1 MTSNWYSTFLQ
12 LQFEFDLNNKFRIEV
27 ECIDDDGDIGI
38 EKDMGLTME
47 LNVYVEKLEDGF

>member
-1 MTSNWYSTFLQ
+1 MQ
-12 LQFEFDLNNKFRIEV
+12 LQFEFDLNNKFHIEV
-27 ECIDDDGDIGI
+27 ERIDDDGDIGI